1 MMQESATIIDI
12 RHIQVGYGQKT
23 VIGDVTLTAGH
34 GELIGILGPNGSGKS
49 TLLKSLCGLLPYSKG
64 EVLLFGRSL
73 LSMSER
79 DRARQ
84 VAYMQQEV
92 QVSFGITALDAV
104 LTGRYPY
111 LHWWQNESPADY
123 AIARQYMSFAG
134 VGDLA
139 QRPLHELSGGERQRV
154 MLAKALAQETPLL
167 FLDEPTASLDL
178 SYQEEIF
185 RYCQQICREGKTV
198 LIVVHDIRL
207 AVKFCSRLILLSAGG
222 ILADGLPSQVVTPEH
237 LYQAFGLQSAVY
249 ENYISGQLD
258 IHTYDRGSAGQPGK
272 AIHVI
277 GGGST
282 VGTIIR
288 ALRENAYPV
297 SCGILRQGDMD
308 TAVAMAFGTDNLVS
322 QAFGPI
328 GRELGEQN
336 RQKIAQAHYT
346 ILGNLYFSQENLDN
360 LKAAFT
366 AGRLIIV
373 EDSPIDSR
381 DGTAGEAALLYRQLT
396 ARPET
401 TVMKLDELLLAVEK
415 RSL

>member
-1 MMQESATIIDI
+1 MMRETATIIDARRI
-12 RHIQVGYGQKT
+12 RVGYGPKT
-23 VIGDVTLTAGH
+23 VINDVALKAGP

-64 EVLLFGRSL
+64 EVFLFGRLL

-79 DRARQ
+79 ERARQ

-111 LHWWQNESPADY
+111 LRWWQNESPDDY
-123 AIARQYMSFAG
+123 AIARQYMSFTG
-134 VGDLA
+134 VADLV
-139 QRPLHELSGGERQRV
+139 QRSLQELSGGERQRV

-185 RYCQQICREGKTV
+185 RYCQQICQEGKTV

-207 AVKFCSRLILLSAGG
+207 AAKFCSRLILLSAGG
-222 ILADGLPSQVVTPEH
+222 ILADGPPSKVVTPEH
-237 LYQAFGLQSAVY
+237 LYQAFGLHSSVY

-258 IHTYDRGSAGQPGK
+258 IHTYDRRSAGQPGK
-272 AIHVI
+272 TVHVI
-277 GGGST
+277 GGGGT
-282 VGTIIR
+282 VGAVIR
-288 ALRENAYPV
+288 TLRENAYPV
-297 SCGILRQGDMD
+297 SCGVLRQGDMD
-308 TAVAMAFGTDNLVS
+308 TAVARAFGADNLVS

-328 GRELGEQN
+328 GREMGERN

-373 EDSPIDSR
+373 EDSPVDNR

-401 TVMKLDELLLAVEK
+401 TVMKLDELLRAVEK

>member
-1 MMQESATIIDI
+1 MREETAKIIDA
-12 RHIQVGYGQKT
+12 RRIQVGYGQKT
-23 VIGDVTLTAGH
+23 IIGDVALTAGR
-34 GELIGILGPNGSGKS
+34 GELIGIIGPNGSGKS
-49 TLLKSLCGLLPYSKG
+49 TLLKSLCGLLPCRKG
-64 EVLLFGRSL
+64 EVLLFDRPL
-73 LSMSER
+73 LSMRER
-79 DRARQ
+79 ERARR

-92 QVSFGITALDAV
+92 QVSFGVTALDAV

-111 LHWWQNESPADY
+111 LRWWQNESPADY

-198 LIVVHDIRL
+198 LVVVHDIRL
-207 AVKFCSRLILLSAGG
+207 AAKFCSRLILLSSGR
-222 ILADGLPSQVVTPEH
+222 ILADGSPAQVVTAEH
-237 LYQAFGLQSAVY
+237 LYQAFGLQSTVY

-277 GGGST
+277 GGGGT

-288 ALRENAYPV
+288 ALRENAYLV

-373 EDSPIDSR
+373 EDSPIDTR
-381 DGTAGEAALLYRQLT
+381 DGTAGEAARLYRQLT